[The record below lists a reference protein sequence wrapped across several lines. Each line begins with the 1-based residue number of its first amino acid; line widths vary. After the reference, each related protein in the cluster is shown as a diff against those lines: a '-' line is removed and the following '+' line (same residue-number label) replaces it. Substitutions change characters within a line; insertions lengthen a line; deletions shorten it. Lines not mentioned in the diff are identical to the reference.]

1 MGEKGLIDLIHGKIK
16 NPDIFGAWSVIAS
29 CLPKR
34 TVDSCYKLIKRKFNP
49 DNYKGKW
56 TPEEEKKL
64 LELINF
70 LLIKIG
76 SMKLKV
82 ENGN

>member
-49 DNYKGKW
+49 DIIKEYLSW
-56 TPEEEKKL
+56 EE
-64 LELINF
+64 
-70 LLIKIG
+70 IKF
-76 SMKLKV
+76 
-82 ENGN
+82 